1 MVTVGL
7 RFNGTG
13 TCVGGAESNLDVGG
27 RYWYSI
33 KVNLPSGGT
42 KDNALSRF
50 QRWSPQEQTLSI
62 RLVRKETSPTLRKDE
77 MTGRQ

>member
-1 MVTVGL
+1 MWSPVKWGQHLRWDIPASSSMATVGL
-7 RFNGTG
+7 RTNGTG
-13 TCVGGAESNLDVGG
+13 TCVGGAESDLDVGG

-50 QRWSPQEQTLSI
+50 HR
-62 RLVRKETSPTLRKDE
+62 
-77 MTGRQ
+77 

>member
-7 RFNGTG
+7 RANGTG
-13 TCVGGAESNLDVGG
+13 TCADGAESDFGVGG
-27 RYWYSI
+27 WYWYSI

-50 QRWSPQEQTLSI
+50 QRWSLPEEKVSVRVMHIETLLPHT
-62 RLVRKETSPTLRKDE
+62 RME
-77 MTGRQ
+77 